1 MTCLGR
7 VAKIWFVAHIMGCDT
22 FDRTIHLISVSALDV
37 RRPIML
43 LRSAFSSGEEY
54 FPVGGKPNCQ
64 WIRSLSSLYSSSYG
78 LAHWKGCEWVYPR
91 LTLICWAERH
101 YTLHTL
107 LYAGPSFVRRET
119 KGTGVAHT
127 QGALFNPCLDHS
139 LVCIH
144 VYSCVYFYHNLCALV
159 YICNLC
165 EALGLTTHFFA
176 LAFITVVPFLLR
188 HSFAIVWVRVLAFV
202 TQLPRMM
209 ETKPDLHWPLARCN
223 LPSSSSLH
231 YGLRPMEVY
240 FCQLFAPFYSR
251 AALNP

>member
-1 MTCLGR
+1 MWACTLAW
-7 VAKIWFVAHIMGCDT
+7 VWM
-22 FDRTIHLISVSALDV
+22 SVPALDPSFV
-37 RRPIML
+37 QQRDIIIL
-43 LRSAFSSGEEY
+43 
-54 FPVGGKPNCQ
+54 C
-64 WIRSLSSLYSSSYG
+64 II
-78 LAHWKGCEWVYPR
+78 H
-91 LTLICWAERH
+91 IIH
-101 YTLHTL
+101 YTHIHTQCVLHITH
-107 LYAGPSFVRRET
+107 AGPSFVRRET
-119 KGTGVAHT
+119 KGMGVAHT

-223 LPSSSSLH
+223 LPSSSSLIVNASNSNANVFF
-231 YGLRPMEVY
+231 GD
-240 FCQLFAPFYSR
+240 
-251 AALNP
+251 

>member
-1 MTCLGR
+1 MWACTLEG
-7 VAKIWFVAHIMGCDT
+7 VWMSVPALAP
-22 FDRTIHLISVSALDV
+22 HL
-37 RRPIML
+37 
-43 LRSAFSSGEEY
+43 
-54 FPVGGKPNCQ
+54 
-64 WIRSLSSLYSSSYG
+64 LSRETLY
-78 LAHWKGCEWVYPR
+78 
-91 LTLICWAERH
+91 T
-101 YTLHTL
+101 

>member
-7 VAKIWFVAHIMGCDT
+7 VAKIWFVAHIMGCNT

-64 WIRSLSSLYSSSYG
+64 WIRSLSSLYSSSCG

-91 LTLICWAERH
+91 LTPHLLSRETL
-101 YTLHTL
+101 YT

-119 KGTGVAHT
+119 KGMGVAHT

-202 TQLPRMM
+202 TQLPRSM

-223 LPSSSSLH
+223 LPSSSSSNSNAN
-231 YGLRPMEVY
+231 VY
-240 FCQLFAPFYSR
+240 FGD
-251 AALNP
+251 